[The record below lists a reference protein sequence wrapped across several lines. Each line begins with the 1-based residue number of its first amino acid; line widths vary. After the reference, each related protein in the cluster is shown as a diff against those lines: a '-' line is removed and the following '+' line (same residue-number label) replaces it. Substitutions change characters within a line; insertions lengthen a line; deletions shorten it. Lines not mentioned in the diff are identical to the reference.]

1 MLSLILM
8 ITISKIISKL
18 SEKQLFSF
26 AIVVMFGYF
35 GTITSKTFSQE
46 NYHIKKI
53 IDCYSNSKLKMCK
66 NIISYFE
73 IIQLRE
79 YNRGNYRCQTSILG
93 AQTELIKKIYF
104 DKRESNNTIISL
116 PFVIKNCKL

>member
-1 MLSLILM
+1 M

-104 DKRESNNTIISL
+104 DKMESNKPIISL